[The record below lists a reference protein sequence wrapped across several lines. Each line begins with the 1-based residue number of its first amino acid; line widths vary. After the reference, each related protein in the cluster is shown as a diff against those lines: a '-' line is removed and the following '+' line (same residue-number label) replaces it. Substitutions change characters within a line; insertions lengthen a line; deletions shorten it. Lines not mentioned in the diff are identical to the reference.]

1 MTLISSIWTVVRGGA
16 VRWCCGDVGGRGEE
30 VLVLLPWRR
39 SSQGGGF
46 RFAAMDY
53 EGEEGGWAKR
63 I

>member
-1 MTLISSIWTVVRGGA
+1 MVRGGA

-30 VLVLLPWRR
+30 VLVPLPWRR

-46 RFAAMDY
+46 PFAAMDY